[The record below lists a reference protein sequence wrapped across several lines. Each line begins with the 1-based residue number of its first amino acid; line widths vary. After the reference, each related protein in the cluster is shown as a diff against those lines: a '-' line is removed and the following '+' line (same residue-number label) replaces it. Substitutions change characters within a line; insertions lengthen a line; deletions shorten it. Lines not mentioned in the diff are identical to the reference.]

1 MTISMVLVVL
11 VAGALGSV
19 LRFWLSKR
27 WPAKPGQVPRG
38 ILVANLVGSALA
50 GIFAGIGLLT
60 LLPDSWMTA
69 VIAGFCGGLTTFSTW
84 AIDTVLSLEEGNR
97 TVAFK
102 NIGYT
107 IAGSVLLFAI
117 TMIGTL
123 WALIALFSAML
134 G

>member
-1 MTISMVLVVL
+1 MTLSMVFVVL

-38 ILVANLVGSALA
+38 ILVANLVGSGLA
-50 GIFAGIGLLT
+50 GIFAGIAMLT
-60 LLPDSWMTA
+60 LLPESWMTA
-69 VIAGFCGGLTTFSTW
+69 LIAGFCGGLTTFSTW

-97 TVAFK
+97 AVAIK
-102 NIGYT
+102 NVAYT
-107 IAGSVLLFAI
+107 IVGSVMLFAA
-117 TMIGTL
+117 TMVGTL